1 MHVIWKCEQ
10 VYLIHGWLW
19 SRALKDARW
28 RDDTLHHV
36 TISWTA
42 QECRPTVG
50 YSNSGFMSYGVITAH
65 YTGWIDRG
73 NECVKE
79 GVCERR
85 REKTAK
91 GKRKCMYVCQTERER
106 EQQKTSFLLLS
117 LRLHYVCQSLSICAC
132 VPVCVFVCKV
142 RYGNS
147 AI

>member
-50 YSNSGFMSYGVITAH
+50 YSNSGFMSYWVSVFVITAH

-79 GVCERR
+79 GGRKQPKEKENVCMCV
-85 REKTAK
+85 K
-91 GKRKCMYVCQTERER
+91 QRER